1 MAFLFTSNDSIVQS
15 LPSDHLGCS
24 EGKNMHCCLCF
35 YVQVAVDCYKWVG
48 LIETHSSSVKCKIS
62 VRWVIFA

>member
-1 MAFLFTSNDSIVQS
+1 MAFLFTSSDSIVQY
-15 LPSDHLGCS
+15 LPSDHL

-35 YVQVAVDCYKWVG
+35 YVQVSVDYYKWVG
-48 LIETHSSSVKCKIS
+48 LVETHSSSVKCKIS